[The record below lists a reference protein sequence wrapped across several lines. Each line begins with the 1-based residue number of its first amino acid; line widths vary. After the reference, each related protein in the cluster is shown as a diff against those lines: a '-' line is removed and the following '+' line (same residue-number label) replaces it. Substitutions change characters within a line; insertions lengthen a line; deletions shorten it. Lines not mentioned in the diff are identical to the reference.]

1 MIPVL
6 TTTIILLLCCF
17 YQTIAGVPVT
27 SNVISGNV
35 SDNARARSTRQASQ
49 CQDELETLKSYTFS
63 SNSSRLKWLKG
74 HIPFARN
81 CSDLCIK
88 ILSCAAVV
96 FTVTPTNTI
105 CVYSA
110 NNTTHSSV
118 ATLGNHVYYRVIF
131 RCPKHYR
138 CSDTPCQNGATCI
151 DAKAGGRGVTCVCA
165 DGWISWFCEKR
176 QPCLDHKCQNGATCR
191 YSEKVGTT
199 CLCPAGYEGSYCQRP
214 LNTTTTAATTTA
226 ATAMITTEDNSA
238 GMSVK
243 EKTLVV
249 LGVAA
254 VVATTAVA
262 VGVVGTTA
270 AAGTVAATA
279 GTTAMARYVL

>member
-6 TTTIILLLCCF
+6 NTTIILLLCCL

-27 SNVISGNV
+27 SNVISRNV
-35 SDNARARSTRQASQ
+35 SDKARARSTRQASQ

-63 SNSSRLKWLKG
+63 SNSSRLHWLQG
-74 HIPFARN
+74 NVPFARN
-81 CSDLCIK
+81 CSDWCIK
-88 ILSCAAVV
+88 IVSCVAVV
-96 FTVTPTNTI
+96 YTVTPTDTK
-105 CVYSA
+105 CVYSD
-110 NNTTHSSV
+110 NKTTHSSV
-118 ATLGNHVYYRVIF
+118 ATRGNHVYYRVIF

-151 DAKAGGRGVTCVCA
+151 GSKTSFRGVTCVCA

-214 LNTTTTAATTTA
+214 LNTTTTATATA

-238 GMSVK
+238 GLSVK
-243 EKTLVV
+243 GKTLVV
-249 LGVAA
+249 AGVAA
-254 VVATTAVA
+254 VVAATA
-262 VGVVGTTA
+262 VGVGVVATTA
-270 AAGTVAATA
+270 AAGTAAATA